1 MASQFDLIRNTTGYR
16 ERAVPCFVIV
26 QSDLIHDI
34 QTKVVIPLHRPSTYT
49 PVPRLNPV
57 FEIDGDRLT
66 LMTQE
71 IVGLE
76 RSMIG
81 PTIGSIDAHR
91 DNIIAAIDFLISG
104 F

>member
-1 MASQFDLIRNTTGYR
+1 MASQFDLIRNVTGYR
-16 ERAVPCFVIV
+16 EQAIPYFVIV
-26 QSDLIHDI
+26 QSDLVYDI
-34 QTKVVIPLHRPSTYT
+34 KTKVAIPLHRPSTYR

-57 FEIDGDRLT
+57 FDVEGNHFT

-76 RSMIG
+76 PGMVG
-81 PTIGSIDAHR
+81 PVAGNLLAHR
-91 DNIIAAIDFLISG
+91 DDIIAAIDFLISG

>member
-16 ERAVPCFVIV
+16 ENAVPYFVIV
-26 QSDLIHDI
+26 QSDLVYDI
-34 QTKVVIPLHRPSTYT
+34 QTKVVIPLHRPSTYK
-49 PVPRLNPV
+49 PANRLNPI
-57 FEIDGDRLT
+57 FDIDGESLT

-76 RSMIG
+76 PGMVGPIIG
-81 PTIGSIDAHR
+81 TVEAHHDA
-91 DNIIAAIDFLISG
+91 IIAAIDFLISG